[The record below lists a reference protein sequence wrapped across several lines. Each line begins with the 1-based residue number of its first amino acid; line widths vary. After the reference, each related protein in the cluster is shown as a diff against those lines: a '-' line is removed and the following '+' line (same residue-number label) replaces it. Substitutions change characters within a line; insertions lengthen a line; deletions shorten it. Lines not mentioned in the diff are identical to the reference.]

1 MERNGW
7 KAIPPP
13 KKHDQM
19 MKKRLFSLWLSLSL
33 ATVHA
38 QGPVEGPVS
47 TGYYRVTRF
56 DRIET
61 DRDRTVAEV
70 TFRYFPNY
78 WIRFDSLKCFL
89 RDGDGGRT
97 YRLLAA
103 EGFELNREVY
113 MPESGEVSAR
123 LIFEPVDADV
133 RSLDFIDPAEA
144 PESNT
149 YGIRPIGAEAAA
161 VPKWAEGNWRASDGS
176 NRWVCGFLP
185 TTVLYDRDFW
195 SYDRI
200 ARKGKTLEV
209 RLGKPGDERTLWLR
223 EGKGGR
229 MLLSTD
235 GRTFDTLGRDMIG
248 GRGCAEGWRYDPQRY
263 RESMYRPGR
272 VVLRGYLSGYT
283 PKVGFATCMLG
294 MEDVA
299 LRKEINHVIE
309 IAPDGRFEIEV
320 PVDHP
325 STLSL
330 SIGPRMWDYV
340 YVEPGDTLLCC
351 YDLAE
356 AADPRRA
363 RSCRDARFMGH
374 AAPYNAYVRLLADRL
389 PDESSADARLSGY
402 VDRGEVPQFCAWMD
416 TLGGRMSDSL
426 SMLLDRYAMDDRTR
440 DMLCTY
446 VDQRLLYCRLDFASR
461 YESKEKLFTR
471 NEDGTYRVEDNPD
484 YRPLPDSFY
493 DFLTTDRLDNPL
505 MIVNENFWAVV
516 NRLEYRPVVSCFR
529 PNGLQRQIAVRA
541 ADRVG
546 SRYGSLTDRQS
557 RTLDSLRLG
566 RPFDST
572 GCDPEVAETFARIR
586 DDMLEYVRRYP
597 KRTND
602 EVFAG
607 LRKRGL
613 DRCLAVDYV
622 LSRDFATER
631 YDGDSA
637 RLAGLERRI
646 AGISTPYVCGK
657 MIRFHIDNSTM
668 PRPDTVA
675 ERTPDDEAFD
685 ELIAPY
691 AGHVLF
697 IDFWGIGCGPCRTGM
712 LAARK
717 TVEEL
722 GDRRIRFLYVSC
734 ETDCTKEAHDRFLS
748 ENSIRGEHLRVGR
761 DVWNRLSAKLSI
773 GGIPHYAVVDKQGR
787 IVDNNGWCMHG
798 PEACKE
804 KLIELEK
811 R

>member
-1 MERNGW
+1 
-7 KAIPPP
+7 
-13 KKHDQM
+13 
-19 MKKRLFSLWLSLSL
+19 
-33 ATVHA
+33 
-38 QGPVEGPVS
+38 
-47 TGYYRVTRF
+47 
-56 DRIET
+56 
-61 DRDRTVAEV
+61 
-70 TFRYFPNY
+70 
-78 WIRFDSLKCFL
+78 
-89 RDGDGGRT
+89 
-97 YRLLAA
+97 
-103 EGFELNREVY
+103 
-113 MPESGEVSAR
+113 
-123 LIFEPVDADV
+123 
-133 RSLDFIDPAEA
+133 
-144 PESNT
+144 
-149 YGIRPIGAEAAA
+149 
-161 VPKWAEGNWRASDGS
+161 
-176 NRWVCGFLP
+176 
-185 TTVLYDRDFW
+185 
-195 SYDRI
+195 
-200 ARKGKTLEV
+200 
-209 RLGKPGDERTLWLR
+209 
-223 EGKGGR
+223 

-248 GRGCAEGWRYDPQRY
+248 GRGCSEGWRYDPQRY

-363 RSCRDARFMGH
+363 RYCRDARFMGH

-546 SRYGSLTDRQS
+546 SRYRFADGSAEPDARQS
-557 RTLDSLRLG
+557 AVGAAVRFDRVRSGGCGNFRPDPG
-566 RPFDST
+566 RYARV
-572 GCDPEVAETFARIR
+572 CQALPEAYERRSVRRVAEARTR
-586 DDMLEYVRRYP
+586 PVP
-597 KRTND
+597 GC
-602 EVFAG
+602 G
-607 LRKRGL
+607 LR
-613 DRCLAVDYV
+613 AVARF
-622 LSRDFATER
+622 RDGA
-631 YDGDSA
+631 
-637 RLAGLERRI
+637 I
-646 AGISTPYVCGK
+646 
-657 MIRFHIDNSTM
+657 
-668 PRPDTVA
+668 
-675 ERTPDDEAFD
+675 
-685 ELIAPY
+685 
-691 AGHVLF
+691 
-697 IDFWGIGCGPCRTGM
+697 
-712 LAARK
+712 
-717 TVEEL
+717 
-722 GDRRIRFLYVSC
+722 
-734 ETDCTKEAHDRFLS
+734 
-748 ENSIRGEHLRVGR
+748 
-761 DVWNRLSAKLSI
+761 
-773 GGIPHYAVVDKQGR
+773 
-787 IVDNNGWCMHG
+787 
-798 PEACKE
+798 
-804 KLIELEK
+804 
-811 R
+811 